1 MRREERSGVLSEEP
15 TNPYA
20 TGNGARTT
28 PPGWGDAPLPKRNGH
43 RGMVPSTWL
52 GRSVKLEYTDAH
64 GLGVETSGILLDWCP
79 VGLVV
84 SLGGAKTLLSF
95 DRLALMELVN
105 D

>member
-1 MRREERSGVLSEEP
+1 METASANGM
-15 TNPYA
+15 A
-20 TGNGARTT
+20 T
-28 PPGWGDAPLPKRNGH
+28 PGGFEDAPMAKRNGA

-64 GLGVETSGILLDWCP
+64 GMGVETSGVLLDWCP

-84 SLGGAKTLLSF
+84 SLDGAKTLLSF
-95 DRLALMELVN
+95 DRLALMALVN

>member
-1 MRREERSGVLSEEP
+1 MSEEK
-15 TNPYA
+15 TPYA
-20 TGNGARTT
+20 TGNGAMTT
-28 PPGWGDAPLPKRNGH
+28 PPGYDDKPLPERNGH

-79 VGLVV
+79 FGLLV
-84 SLGGAKTLLSF
+84 SLAGAKALLSW
-95 DRLALMELVN
+95 DAVRVIELVN